1 MDSMM
6 MFASMAVAA
15 AAMSGGPCCQN
26 GTTAT
31 GDGSVQRVAM
41 TEPILGLQVGEEVPA
56 GLTLSARD
64 GSSVDFASLHEERP
78 LVVTFYRG
86 GWCPYCNVALK
97 GWQEHAAA
105 FKDAGYDLVFVTMES
120 PDLATQTFEKNRIEA
135 PVYCD
140 KTGDFAKAF
149 NVLFDVD
156 AKTQEQYA
164 QYGIDVA
171 ASNSNGKWQL
181 PHPGTFI
188 VSTDG
193 KVTWAHCMADY
204 AKGRADPGDVL
215 TAIKGMS
222 H

>member
-1 MDSMM
+1 MESMM
-6 MFASMAVAA
+6 MFASMAVAMSA
-15 AAMSGGPCCQN
+15 ISGGTCCQN
-26 GTTAT
+26 GTSQPTN
-31 GDGSVQRVAM
+31 GSVERIAM
-41 TEPILGLQVGEEVPA
+41 NEPVLGLQVGDEVPA
-56 GLTLSARD
+56 GLTLTARD

-78 LVVTFYRG
+78 VVVTFYRG

-97 GWQEHAAA
+97 GWEESAKA
-105 FKDAGYDLVFVTMES
+105 FDEAGYDLVFITMEK
-120 PDLATQTFEKNRIEA
+120 PDLATQTFEKNKVET

-140 KTGDFAKAF
+140 TTGSFAKAF

-156 AKTQEQYA
+156 AKTQEKYA

-171 ASNSNGKWQL
+171 ASNANGKWQL

-193 KVTWAHCMADY
+193 DVTWAHCTADY
-204 AKGRADPGDVL
+204 AKGRANPADVL
-215 TAIKGMS
+215 AALKAK